1 MSYVYPTC
9 VTVVL
14 WEGGRVRLNPDQ
26 KWPADDPFVK
36 AKPDLFTT
44 DPANVAH
51 SAGYESVERATAA
64 PGETRKVRRPRQS
77 RKDAQVAEPEG
88 GAE

>member
-1 MSYVYPTC
+1 MAYVYPNC

-36 AKPDLFTT
+36 AKSELFT
-44 DPANVAH
+44 DNPANIAH
-51 SAGYESVERATAA
+51 SAGYTPERATAA

-77 RKDAQVAEPEG
+77 KAQEAAETEDG
-88 GAE
+88 EE